1 MNIKD
6 FPDIVL
12 PDGDLLELIFKK
24 QKQLEDLYHDIESK
38 NLGIE
43 LPRSNELDINSHRG
57 QYFLKDL
64 AWRVTEELGEAM
76 NCLKLKPWKST
87 AQLTDIDHYLEEI
100 VDALHFFIMLM
111 QFSGFDHE
119 SAAKYYLMK
128 NEVNKFRQ
136 RSNY

>member
-1 MNIKD
+1 MNINN

-12 PDGDLLELIFKK
+12 PDGDLLKHIFDR
-24 QKQLEDLYHDIESK
+24 QKQLEEKYHDIESK
-38 NLGIE
+38 NLGFDI
-43 LPRSNELDINSHRG
+43 PHIGELDINSYRG
-57 QYFLKDL
+57 QHYLKDL

-87 AQLTDIDHYLEEI
+87 VQLTDVDHYLEEI

-119 SAAKYYLMK
+119 TAAKYYLMK